1 MTTGIM
7 CPLRTFVPSL
17 HALIDAKILSF
28 RWAMDTIIS
37 IPGRAFDY
45 VNGQYGTVGLIV
57 IGLMVVVGIVGVLT
71 WFDRRK

>member
-1 MTTGIM
+1 
-7 CPLRTFVPSL
+7 
-17 HALIDAKILSF
+17 
-28 RWAMDTIIS
+28 MDTIIS

-57 IGLMVVVGIVGVLT
+57 IGLIVVVGIVGVLT